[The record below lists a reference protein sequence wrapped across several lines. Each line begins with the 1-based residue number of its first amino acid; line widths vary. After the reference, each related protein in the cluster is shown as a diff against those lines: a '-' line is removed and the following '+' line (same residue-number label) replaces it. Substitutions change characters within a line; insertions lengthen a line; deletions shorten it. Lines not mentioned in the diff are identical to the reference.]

1 MDDDVDLAAG
11 IEPGYT
17 NKAFEYCKG
26 CIDLDEK
33 LQVQYHSR
41 EELMMPF
48 CTHYQLHFAFVR
60 GIDQCSDTC
69 LHYSE
74 GYI

>member
-1 MDDDVDLAAG
+1 MDDDVDLAAD
-11 IEPGYT
+11 IEPGYA
-17 NKAFEYCKG
+17 NKAFEYCRG

-33 LQVQYHSR
+33 LQQYMDRDS
-41 EELMMPF
+41 LMQPF

-60 GIDQCSDTC
+60 AIDQCSDTC

>member
-1 MDDDVDLAAG
+1 MMEQG
-11 IEPGYT
+11 WK
-17 NKAFEYCKG
+17 NKAFDYCKG

-33 LQVQYHSR
+33 LQHYR
-41 EELMMPF
+41 ERESLLMPF

-60 GIDQCSDTC
+60 AIDQCSDTC

>member
-1 MDDDVDLAAG
+1 MEHG
-11 IEPGYT
+11 WK
-17 NKAFEYCKG
+17 NKAFDYCNG

-41 EELMMPF
+41 EELMVPF
-48 CTHYQLHFAFVR
+48 CAHYQLHFAFVR
-60 GIDQCSDTC
+60 GIDQCDDTC
-69 LHYSE
+69 MHYSE